1 MTYLYGYLLIGA
13 VFFAV
18 VYGRHRLRKGNQPES
33 LVDVLEAR
41 NPNRN
46 RLSYRL
52 VNHVLVPV
60 IGITLV
66 IAAWPV
72 AVFFMVKERL
82 DHKGSSDSG
91 PERAFAV
98 ERQHLLKRL
107 SVAEVEAREVVVDPL
122 QAVPE
127 LPFGHLNAAWQ
138 EFLKDTRV
146 DDELWSFAAHW
157 QTRWGRREV
166 REGYVT
172 VREGTPSTYF
182 LTVVK
187 ELPEEA

>member
-18 VYGRHRLRKGNQPES
+18 VYGRHRLRTGNQPES
-33 LVDVLEAR
+33 LVDVLEAK

-52 VNHVLVPV
+52 MNHVLVPV
-60 IGITLV
+60 VGITLV

-82 DHKGSSDSG
+82 DKKGTSDSG
-91 PERAFAV
+91 LEREFAV
-98 ERQHLLKRL
+98 ERQHLLARL

-127 LPFGHLNAAWQ
+127 LPFGHI
-138 EFLKDTRV
+138 
-146 DDELWSFAAHW
+146 WSAPRCKRNFASALMKNS
-157 QTRWGRREV
+157 V
-166 REGYVT
+166 F
-172 VREGTPSTYF
+172 S
-182 LTVVK
+182 
-187 ELPEEA
+187 